1 MQRYQCHKI
10 VEAAKILALAR
21 LDDGVIQ
28 LELDDH
34 EIIQLE
40 EEGAYKLPA
49 FAGPRV
55 EGGDLGYFVRYAG
68 GYESW
73 SPTTAFEDG
82 YEALI
87 DKQVMVTF
95 HRPPGHRGSLIC
107 GADASYIEV
116 LRRVGD
122 FLQRAF
128 FGNDADGNPIY
139 PKPHPEPAEEELT
152 DGQV

>member
-1 MQRYQCHKI
+1 MKRYQCHKI

-34 EIIQLE
+34 EIIQLQ

-55 EGGDLGYFVRYAG
+55 EGDGLGYFVRYAD

-73 SPTTAFEDG
+73 SPTKAFEAG
-82 YEALI
+82 YTLISPEAPA
-87 DKQVMVTF
+87 MPAE
-95 HRPPGHRGSLIC
+95 PPVADPSAVEPPVRGS
-107 GADASYIEV
+107 GW
-116 LRRVGD
+116 
-122 FLQRAF
+122 
-128 FGNDADGNPIY
+128 
-139 PKPHPEPAEEELT
+139 
-152 DGQV
+152 